1 MIQKKV
7 MGVPVI
13 DNATKRKNSENMQ
26 ICRSA
31 CGLVYHMPGQTEN
44 DPHQEFF

>member
-1 MIQKKV
+1 MIQNKV

-26 ICRSA
+26 ICRSGA
-31 CGLVYHMPGQTEN
+31 CGV
-44 DPHQEFF
+44 PHARTNR